1 MIVFIVVI
9 ITIDVMPVINIVLV
23 IDVVPV
29 IDVVAGYYNHYYG
42 LCGVE
47 KLLNYPRKNFSR
59 YSFQIFTLQVQIHP
73 LSTLPVVLS
82 EFIK

>member
-1 MIVFIVVI
+1 
-9 ITIDVMPVINIVLV
+9 MPVINIVLVIDVEPVVDVVSV